1 MRNYKFRLSAMIPS
15 RWFHKLKN
23 MTRPR
28 NKHPLPS
35 YSLNTTKKR
44 KPSSESKSLPHSSTS
59 YFSNRSH
66 TSFDSK
72 ILQISPRNSPHKI
85 QSKRK
90 TVYKPSPPST
100 SSVSAGFNKKKIK
113 FRRNQDSFS
122 ASSYL
127 KFSSSEDDV
136 IIDMN
141 NRDFKKKMFKEINK
155 FDSTEKACPAS
166 NRTKETLITHH
177 LSVKVNKEKE
187 DEEDEDACRIQK
199 KHQKTLVSVGR
210 RSSAKSTRIKLRVS
224 SPRIQVSPRRSKSRS
239 QNKQVLDSFAV
250 IKSSLDPKKDFRE
263 SMVEMIAESNI
274 RTSKDMEDLLACYLT
289 LNAKEYHNLIIKVF
303 VQVWLEVINY
313 DQKL

>member
-1 MRNYKFRLSAMIPS
+1 
-15 RWFHKLKN
+15 

-35 YSLNTTKKR
+35 YYLNTTKKR
-44 KPSSESKSLPHSSTS
+44 KPSSESKSLRHSSTS

-113 FRRNQDSFS
+113 FHRNQDSFS

-127 KFSSSEDDV
+127 KYSSSEDDI

-166 NRTKETLITHH
+166 NRTKETLLTHH

-187 DEEDEDACRIQK
+187 YQEEDACRIQK

-303 VQVWLEVINY
+303 VQVWLEVVNY